1 MAPNPPASLP
11 AHVRPLTG
19 GDPAEIGGHRLIGRL
34 GGSTMGVVYAAVA
47 PDGEAV
53 ALRVAHAEWVPAA
66 DPDRR
71 VTLLRRAVG
80 VCAVGVNASGTFHG
94 RPWASVQYLPGPD
107 LARRVREE
115 GPVPEPALLVLA
127 AGTAEALTSV
137 HAAGVPHG
145 DVKPGNVVL
154 TPEGPRLVDHG
165 IARRI
170 DDADS
175 LTTAGSVGWLA
186 PERYAGARPD
196 SASDVFSWA
205 CLVVLAATGH
215 APFGT
220 DAAPPEAAR
229 RAREDTVDL
238 AGVPDGL
245 RPLLARALS
254 ADPGRRPPAE
264 EAYLECL
271 LLAGVEDSATPDVWA
286 DRLRALVRAHWP
298 RVDADRDQPAAWISS
313 ALDMAEREA
322 GTAGSAGSAA
332 VPRWSLR
339 ARGRRVGG
347 RVTGAGAARD
357 RGAGEH
363 GTGAGATGGQAA
375 GGRATGGRSRGR
387 RRAGVRR
394 GLPVLAVAAA
404 ALLTVSVG
412 GGSLL
417 LNALSGGSDTTT
429 SDSGSGSGQATG
441 GNPPPGPLSGA
452 ELVSA
457 SLDTLLAADS
467 FELTMLTHAGS
478 GGGYGQPLPTGTDP
492 TLFDRVLYQAGPPE
506 ALRWTST
513 VSGAR
518 TSDLLMVEG
527 DLLRAENSAWNGA
540 PTWYGA
546 EPGPAE
552 EVFAPAEVVAPLVRA
567 AEEGTVTAEEEVVL
581 SAPPPAQ
588 DAFGHLGG
596 EAPDGVPAI
605 RVEGTFPAGGGPGEA
620 DTSFVLVATEDGVPL
635 SFATEGAGG
644 GGLNGRPVPEEVPA
658 SFLDPAAPEPE
669 RWYTRYTFV
678 ELDGN
683 PDLGLPEPGQV
694 QPAAPEPIG
703 G

>member
-11 AHVRPLTG
+11 AHVRPLTV

-34 GGSTMGVVYAAVA
+34 GGSTMGVVYAAVS

-66 DPDRR
+66 DPDRTI
-71 VTLLRRAVG
+71 TLLRRSVG
-80 VCAVGVNASGTFHG
+80 VCAVGVNASGTFRG

-107 LARRVREE
+107 LARCVRED
-115 GPVPEPALLVLA
+115 GSLPEPALLVLA

-165 IARRI
+165 IARRV

-186 PERYAGARPD
+186 PERYAGALPD
-196 SASDVFSWA
+196 TASDVFSWA
-205 CLVVLAATGH
+205 CLVVFAATGH

-238 AGVPDGL
+238 ADVPEGL

-254 ADPGRRPPAE
+254 ADPGGRPAAE

-271 LLAGVEDSATPDVWA
+271 VLAGVEDSATPDVWA

-298 RVDADRDQPAAWISS
+298 RVDADRGQPAAWISS
-313 ALDMAEREA
+313 ALHMAEREA
-322 GTAGSAGSAA
+322 EAAGSEAS
-332 VPRWSLR
+332 PRWGLR
-339 ARGRRVGG
+339 ARGRGTRD
-347 RVTGAGAARD
+347 RATGAVRD
-357 RGAGEH
+357 G
-363 GTGAGATGGQAA
+363 GTGEREPGPRATSGQAA
-375 GGRATGGRSRGR
+375 DGQATGKRANGGRSRGR
-387 RRAGVRR
+387 RRARAGRR
-394 GLPVLAVAAA
+394 LPVLAVAAA
-404 ALLTVSVG
+404 VLLAVSVG

-417 LNALSGGSDTTT
+417 LNALSGESGTTT
-429 SDSGSGSGQATG
+429 ADSGSGTDRAAAGDRPT
-441 GNPPPGPLSGA
+441 GPLGGT

-467 FELTMLTHAGS
+467 FELTLLTHAGN
-478 GGGYGQPLPTGTDP
+478 GEGHGQPLPTGTDP

-518 TSDLLMVEG
+518 TSDLLMVDG
-527 DLLRAENSAWNGA
+527 DLLRAENSAWNA
-540 PTWYGA
+540 TPTWYAA
-546 EPGPAE
+546 EPGLTE
-552 EVFAPAEVVAPLVRA
+552 EVFSPAEVVAPLVRA
-567 AEEGTVTAEEEVVL
+567 VEEGTVTGEEEVVL
-581 SAPPPAQ
+581 AAPPPAQ

-605 RVEGTFPAGGGPGEA
+605 RVAGTFPAGGGPGEA
-620 DTSFVLVATEDGVPL
+620 ATAFVLVATEDGVPL

-644 GGLNGRPVPEEVPA
+644 GPLNGRPVPEGVPV

-678 ELDGN
+678 ELGGA
-683 PDLGLPEPGQV
+683 PDPGVPDPGQV
-694 QPAAPEPIG
+694 RPAAPAPVG
-703 G
+703 D

>member
-11 AHVRPLTG
+11 AHVRPLTA
-19 GDPAEIGGHRLIGRL
+19 GDPAEISGHRLIGRL

-71 VTLLRRAVG
+71 ITLLRRSVG

-107 LARRVREE
+107 LARRVHED
-115 GPVPEPALLVLA
+115 GPLPEPALLVLA
-127 AGTAEALTSV
+127 AGTAEALASV

-165 IARRI
+165 IARRV

-196 SASDVFSWA
+196 TASDVFSWA
-205 CLVVLAATGH
+205 CLVVFAATGH

-229 RAREDTVDL
+229 RAGEEAVDL
-238 AGVPDGL
+238 ADVPEGL

-254 ADPGRRPPAE
+254 TDPGRRPAAE

-298 RVDADRDQPAAWISS
+298 RVDADRGQPAEWISS
-313 ALDMAEREA
+313 ALHMAEREA
-322 GTAGSAGSAA
+322 EAA
-332 VPRWSLR
+332 ESDASPRWSLR
-339 ARGRRVGG
+339 ARGRA
-347 RVTGAGAARD
+347 AGAVSD
-357 RGAGEH
+357 GGTGEH
-363 GTGAGATGGQAA
+363 ATGRRAI
-375 GGRATGGRSRGR
+375 GGGAVGGRSRGR
-387 RRAGVRR
+387 RRAEARR
-394 GLPVLAVAAA
+394 RLPVLAVAAA
-404 ALLTVSVG
+404 VLLAVSVG
-412 GGSLL
+412 GGYLL
-417 LNALSGGSDTTT
+417 LNALSAESGTTT
-429 SDSGSGSGQATG
+429 ADSGSGTDRAAEGD
-441 GNPPPGPLSGA
+441 PPAGPLSGT
-452 ELVSA
+452 ELVAA

-467 FELTMLTHAGS
+467 FEFTLLTHAGN
-478 GGGYGQPLPTGTDP
+478 GEGHGQPIPAGTGP

-518 TSDLLMVEG
+518 TSDLLMVDG
-527 DLLRAENSAWNGA
+527 DLLRAENSAWNA
-540 PTWYGA
+540 TPTWYAA
-546 EPGPAE
+546 EPGLTE

-567 AEEGTVTAEEEVVL
+567 VEEGTVTAEEEVVL
-581 SAPPPAQ
+581 AAPPPAQ

-620 DTSFVLVATEDGVPL
+620 DTVFALVATEDGVPL
-635 SFATEGAGG
+635 SFATEGSGG
-644 GGLNGRPVPEEVPA
+644 GVLNGRPVSEGVPV

-678 ELDGN
+678 EIGGT
-683 PDLGLPEPGQV
+683 PDLGVPDPGQV
-694 QPAAPEPIG
+694 RPAAPAPDG
-703 G
+703 D

>member
-71 VTLLRRAVG
+71 ITLLRRAVG

-94 RPWASVQYLPGPD
+94 RPWASVQYLSGPD
-107 LARRVREE
+107 LARRVRED

-165 IARRI
+165 IARRV

-196 SASDVFSWA
+196 TASDVFSWA

-238 AGVPDGL
+238 ADVPDGL

-313 ALDMAEREA
+313 ALD
-322 GTAGSAGSAA
+322 
-332 VPRWSLR
+332 
-339 ARGRRVGG
+339 
-347 RVTGAGAARD
+347 AARD
-357 RGAGEH
+357 GGTGEH
-363 GTGAGATGGQAA
+363 GTGARATGGQTTGGRGT

-394 GLPVLAVAAA
+394 GLPVLVVAAA
-404 ALLTVSVG
+404 VLLAVSVG
-412 GGSLL
+412 GGHLL

-429 SDSGSGSGQATG
+429 ADSGSGSEQATG
-441 GNPPPGPLSGA
+441 GNPPTGPLSGA
-452 ELVSA
+452 ELVAA

-467 FELTMLTHAGS
+467 FELTLLTHAGN

-546 EPGPAE
+546 EPGLAE
-552 EVFAPAEVVAPLVRA
+552 EMFAPAEVVAPLVRA

-581 SAPPPAQ
+581 AAPPPAQ

-596 EAPDGVPAI
+596 AAPDGVPAI
-605 RVEGTFPAGGGPGEA
+605 RVEGTFPAAGGPGEA

-644 GGLNGRPVPEEVPA
+644 GVLNGRPVPEEVPA
-658 SFLDPAAPEPE
+658 SFLGPAAPEPE

-678 ELDGN
+678 ELDGA

-694 QPAAPEPIG
+694 QPAAPAPVG
-703 G
+703 D

>member
-11 AHVRPLTG
+11 AHVRPLNA
-19 GDPAEIGGHRLIGRL
+19 GDPAEISGHRLIGRL

-71 VTLLRRAVG
+71 ITLLRRSVG
-80 VCAVGVNASGTFHG
+80 VCAVGVSASGTFHG

-107 LARRVREE
+107 LARRVRED
-115 GPVPEPALLVLA
+115 GPLPEPALLVLA

-145 DVKPGNVVL
+145 DVKPGNALL

-165 IARRI
+165 IARRV
-170 DDADS
+170 DDTDS

-196 SASDVFSWA
+196 TASDVFSWA
-205 CLVVLAATGH
+205 CLVVFAATGH

-229 RAREDTVDL
+229 RAGEDTVDL
-238 AGVPDGL
+238 TDVPEGL

-254 ADPGRRPPAE
+254 KDPGRRPAAE

-298 RVDADRDQPAAWISS
+298 RVDADRGQPAEWISS
-313 ALDMAEREA
+313 ALHMAEREA
-322 GTAGSAGSAA
+322 EAA
-332 VPRWSLR
+332 KSDASPRWSPR
-339 ARGRRVGG
+339 ARGRGTRGRATWTVRDGGTGG
-347 RVTGAGAARD
+347 REPGRRATSGRAAD
-357 RGAGEH
+357 GQE
-363 GTGAGATGGQAA
+363 TGG
-375 GGRATGGRSRGR
+375 GATGGRSRGR
-387 RRAGVRR
+387 RRAEVRR
-394 GLPVLAVAAA
+394 RLPVLAVAAA
-404 ALLTVSVG
+404 VLLAVSVG
-412 GGSLL
+412 GGYLL
-417 LNALSGGSDTTT
+417 LNALSGESGTTT
-429 SDSGSGSGQATG
+429 ADSGSGADGATAG
-441 GNPPPGPLSGA
+441 DPPTGLLSGT
-452 ELVSA
+452 ELVAA

-467 FELTMLTHAGS
+467 FELTLLTHAGN
-478 GGGYGQPLPTGTDP
+478 GEGHGQPLPTGTDP

-518 TSDLLMVEG
+518 TSDLLMVDG
-527 DLLRAENSAWNGA
+527 DLLRAENSAWNA
-540 PTWYGA
+540 TPTWYAA
-546 EPGPAE
+546 EPGLTE
-552 EVFAPAEVVAPLVRA
+552 EVFSPAEVVAPLVRA

-581 SAPPPAQ
+581 AAPPPAQ

-605 RVEGTFPAGGGPGEA
+605 RVEGTFPAEGGPGEA
-620 DTSFVLVATEDGVPL
+620 DTVFALVATEDGVPL
-635 SFATEGAGG
+635 SFATEGSGG
-644 GGLNGRPVPEEVPA
+644 GLLNGRPVSEGVPV

-678 ELDGN
+678 ELGGA
-683 PDLGLPEPGQV
+683 PDLGIPDPGQV
-694 QPAAPEPIG
+694 RPAAPAPVG
-703 G
+703 D

>member
-11 AHVRPLTG
+11 AHVRPLTA
-19 GDPAEIGGHRLIGRL
+19 GDPAEISGHRLIGRL

-71 VTLLRRAVG
+71 ITLLRRSVG

-107 LARRVREE
+107 LARRVRED
-115 GPVPEPALLVLA
+115 GPLPEPALLVLA
-127 AGTAEALTSV
+127 AGTAEALASV

-165 IARRI
+165 IARRV

-196 SASDVFSWA
+196 TASDVFSWA
-205 CLVVLAATGH
+205 CLVVFAATGH

-229 RAREDTVDL
+229 RAGEDAVDL
-238 AGVPDGL
+238 ADVPEGL

-254 ADPGRRPPAE
+254 TDPGRRPAAE

-298 RVDADRDQPAAWISS
+298 RVDADRGQPAEWISS
-313 ALDMAEREA
+313 ALHMAERE
-322 GTAGSAGSAA
+322 TEA
-332 VPRWSLR
+332 VKSDASPRWSLR
-339 ARGRRVGG
+339 ARGRA
-347 RVTGAGAARD
+347 TGAVSDG
-357 RGAGEH
+357 GTGEH
-363 GTGAGATGGQAA
+363 ATGRRAS
-375 GGRATGGRSRGR
+375 GGGASGGRSRGR
-387 RRAGVRR
+387 RRAETRR
-394 GLPVLAVAAA
+394 RLPVLAVAAA
-404 ALLTVSVG
+404 VLLAVSVG
-412 GGSLL
+412 GGYLL
-417 LNALSGGSDTTT
+417 LNALSGEPGTTT
-429 SDSGSGSGQATG
+429 ADSGSGTDRATAG
-441 GNPPPGPLSGA
+441 GPPTGPLSGT
-452 ELVSA
+452 ELVAA

-467 FELTMLTHAGS
+467 FELTLLTHAGN
-478 GGGYGQPLPTGTDP
+478 GEGHGQPLPTGTDP

-518 TSDLLMVEG
+518 TSDLLMVDG
-527 DLLRAENSAWNGA
+527 DLLRAENSAWNA
-540 PTWYGA
+540 TPTWYAA
-546 EPGPAE
+546 EPGLTE
-552 EVFAPAEVVAPLVRA
+552 EVFSPAEVVAPLVRA
-567 AEEGTVTAEEEVVL
+567 VEEGTVTAEEEVL
-581 SAPPPAQ
+581 LAAPPPAQ

-605 RVEGTFPAGGGPGEA
+605 RVEGTFPAEGGPGEA
-620 DTSFVLVATEDGVPL
+620 DTVFVLVATEDGVPL
-635 SFATEGAGG
+635 SFATEGSGG
-644 GGLNGRPVPEEVPA
+644 GVLNGRPVSEGVPV

-678 ELDGN
+678 ELGGA
-683 PDLGLPEPGQV
+683 PDLGVPDPGQV
-694 QPAAPEPIG
+694 RPAAPAPVG
-703 G
+703 D